1 MSAPGNSQ
9 AFFTYWFLALG
20 AVLLFAFIVSH
31 TDEILDVLESIFDT
45 ICECL
50 RNCPTSSAEELHR
63 RRARR
68 WRIALPFLNHARI
81 RREYSKSERKAKK
94 RSMDAVAETMA
105 THQELLETMY
115 GEAPTIR
122 EAYRRI
128 GRYKP

>member
-1 MSAPGNSQ
+1 MSSPGNAQ
-9 AFFTYWFLALG
+9 AFWTYWFLALG
-20 AVLLFAFIVSH
+20 AVLLFAFIVTH
-31 TDEILDVLESIFDT
+31 TDEILDFLEELFDFG
-45 ICECL
+45 
-50 RNCPTSSAEELHR
+50 SSNSSYSGPSDEELHR

-81 RREYSKSERKAKK
+81 RWEYSKSERKAKK

-122 EAYRRI
+122 DAYRRI